1 MSIKPSYSS
10 GYRKTGKKK
19 WLIRIPQNLNF
30 LKNNPKKNGKRRED
44 EEKRRKGDF
53 HFK

>member
-30 LKNNPKKNGKRRED
+30 LKNNPKKNRKKKKKKG
-44 EEKRRKGDF
+44 RRKGDF